1 NPTVTGPMVQLL
13 DPTKPYEL
21 GDAIKIGRHILK
33 SGALSMKYWC
43 EDDITV
49 SETTTGGYMLN
60 MAGYS
65 YFVKHYGKSFI
76 TWECE
81 YRRKQGCSSVVIRSS
96 DPTMNN
102 YFRIYSIQGEHIHE
116 PAPNNV
122 ELRRF
127 KRRIRERCRQ
137 ELSSP
142 RTIYEDEL
150 KKGKYSSEMLAILPT
165 FYNMRK

>member
-1 NPTVTGPMVQLL
+1 MSGPNVQLL
-13 DPTKPYEL
+13 DSTKPYEL
-21 GDAIKIGRHILK
+21 GDTIKIGGRTLE
-33 SGALSMKYWC
+33 SDTLSMKYWR

-49 SETTTGGYMLN
+49 SETTTGGYILN

-65 YFVKHYGKSFI
+65 YFVKNYGKNFT

-81 YRRKQGCSSVVIRSS
+81 YRRKHWCSSLVIRSS
-96 DPTMNN
+96 HPTVKN

-122 ELRRF
+122 EVRKF
-127 KRRIRERCRQ
+127 KHRIRERCTQ

-150 KKGKYSSEMLAILPT
+150 KKGKYSSEMLAVLPT